1 MGVIIKTQG
10 FHGICNNL
18 LFTVTMTV
26 MMIQVTT
33 FLKGDIDDDDDG
45 MRTRF
50 SVPPTCSFA
59 HYKFMDGT
67 LV

>member
-1 MGVIIKTQG
+1 MGVFIKTQG

-18 LFTVTMTV
+18 LFIVTMTV
-26 MMIQVTT
+26 MMIQITT
-33 FLKGDIDDDDDG
+33 FLKGDIDDDDVI
-45 MRTRF
+45 RTGF